1 MAKPPFNRKG
11 QAPREVKE
19 FEEEVIQIDRVTRVV
34 KGGRR
39 LRFRATVVIGNRKG
53 KVGVGIGKSTEVQG
67 AIKKA
72 IAQAKKSLIEVPMIG
87 QTIPHRVQMK
97 FKSAKLIIMPA
108 RPGTGI
114 IAGGPLRKVIE
125 LSGVKDILSKCLGAK
140 NRLNNSQA
148 AINALAALKTMP
160 WLKKKAVVA
169 PVAVAAGAHA
179 APVAHAA
186 PGTHVKPVAHA
197 APAAHTAPAA
207 HATPAHAT
215 PTTHHTPAPAPAP
228 TTHPAPKA
236 PVVAPAKK
244 TQE

>member
-1 MAKPPFNRKG
+1 MKPSMNKKG
-11 QAPREVKE
+11 RAPIRDVKE

-72 IAQAKKSLIEVPMIG
+72 IAQAKKSLIEVPMVA
-87 QTIPHRVQMK
+87 QTIPHRVAVK
-97 FKSAKLIIMPA
+97 FKSAKLIVMPA

-125 LSGVKDILSKCLGAK
+125 LAGVKDVLSKCLGSK

-148 AINALAALKTMP
+148 AILALAALKQLP
-160 WLKKKAVVA
+160 WVKKIA
-169 PVAVAAGAHA
+169 PNE
-179 APVAHAA
+179 PKK
-186 PGTHVKPVAHA
+186 TIVKPEAEESTKK
-197 APAAHTAPAA
+197 PESDQKKNT
-207 HATPAHAT
+207 HATHEKE
-215 PTTHHTPAPAPAP
+215 TPAQ
-228 TTHPAPKA
+228 
-236 PVVAPAKK
+236 K
-244 TQE
+244 TPLAETKD